1 MKTKKVVLRKKFR
14 QKHVVISKQNDTDL
28 TEICNRL
35 DSVIKRSERIEDR
48 LNEIEEKRKGAFP
61 NSSFV
66 QNSISSYSRSATET
80 PKYSSTASKTTQK
93 ANESTFSTPTTLRF
107 NSSPI
112 RTTEIDASTIHDS
125 MEIQNSKYTSPYE
138 KRKVKFAKT
147 PTMKQILIELNE
159 LKKDV
164 KAVFEVQN
172 DLIKDIE
179 KIKEYDN
186 ENDLYE

>member
-35 DSVIKRSERIEDR
+35 DSVIKRSKRIEDR

-80 PKYSSTASKTTQK
+80 PKYSSAVSKTTQK
-93 ANESTFSTPTTLRF
+93 TNESTFSTPTTIRF

>member
-1 MKTKKVVLRKKFR
+1 MKAKKVVLRKKFR
-14 QKHVVISKQNDTDL
+14 QKQVVVPKQNDTDL
-28 TEICNRL
+28 ADICNRL

-48 LNEIEEKRKGAFP
+48 LNEIEEKRNVAFP

-66 QNSISSYSRSATET
+66 QNSISSYSKSTTQT
-80 PKYSSTASKTTQK
+80 PKYSYATSKTLKET
-93 ANESTFSTPTTLRF
+93 NETNYSTPTTLRF
-107 NSSPI
+107 NSSPL
-112 RTTEIDASTIHDS
+112 RTTEIDASTIHES
-125 MEIQNSKYTSPYE
+125 EEIRDPKYTSPYE

-159 LKKDV
+159 LRKDV

-172 DLIKDIE
+172 ELLNDIE

-186 ENDLYE
+186 ESDLYQ